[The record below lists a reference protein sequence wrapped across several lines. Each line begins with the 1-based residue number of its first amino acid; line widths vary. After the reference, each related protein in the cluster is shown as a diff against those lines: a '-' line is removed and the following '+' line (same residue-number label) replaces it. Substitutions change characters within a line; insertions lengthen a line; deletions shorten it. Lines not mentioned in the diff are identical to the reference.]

1 MSRAL
6 PALLIAALALP
17 AAAQDQDLLTDVP
30 SAVYKLRRQAQRVWN
45 DARAVDVE
53 VSIQRDGSGHELGVQ
68 MVLITGT
75 HIVDAGF
82 EAEGAAL
89 PAVTLGRRTEP
100 VPIPERAAWERDFKV
115 LSKFDWVHITGD
127 WLDRCG
133 FPRAEELGPGESLHM
148 HLERMRR
155 IPVLV
160 IRYSEGDEV
169 CHVDDRGT
177 VVYLFEEE

>member
-1 MSRAL
+1 VSRVL
-6 PALLIAALALP
+6 PGLLIVALALP
-17 AAAQDQDLLTDVP
+17 AVAQERDLMTDVP
-30 SAVYKLRRQAQRVWN
+30 SAVVKLRRHAQRVWN

-53 VSIQRDGSGHELGVQ
+53 ISIERGAAGHGLSVR

-75 HIVDAGF
+75 HIVDAEL
-82 EAEGAAL
+82 EAAGAEL
-89 PAVTLGRRTEP
+89 PTVSLGRRTTP
-100 VPIPERAAWERDFKV
+100 VAIPDRRAWERDFNV
-115 LSKFDWVHITGD
+115 LSKFDWVHVTGD

-133 FPRAEELGPGESLHM
+133 FPRAEDLAPGESLHM

-177 VVYLFEEE
+177 VVYLFEEV